1 MPTCGLSHLVVKRV
15 FKKWMLDW
23 ASGSI
28 STCVAGGCGSRRG
41 ARPQGLT
48 REFAGLSA
56 YMSANNP
63 RLINNF
69 HFQPVDGQA
78 SPHPTASTALWS
90 SILVRARPGAR
101 QPVAELCT
109 GRSALAGTSVHPDG
123 CLCH

>member
-1 MPTCGLSHLVVKRV
+1 VEGQWGIRV
-15 FKKWMLDW
+15 FHSLHHSWMRF
-23 ASGSI
+23 
-28 STCVAGGCGSRRG
+28 RRG

-101 QPVAELCT
+101 RTVGLCT
-109 GRSALAGTSVHPDG
+109 GPRKHGS
-123 CLCH
+123 